1 VERNKYH
8 SAPRSDYNCRRWEG
22 QLPARH
28 CQEVSIAQ
36 NGSAQHGHKQEHL
49 TPLEWL
55 ICAVAAI
62 GFAFDTYEILALTLM
77 VRPALTEFL
86 GPNASRAVFNH
97 WVGIFFYVPAVAGGV
112 FGLLGGY
119 FIDLL
124 GRRRILL
131 WSIILYCA
139 SAVATAYATTPL
151 IFRLFR
157 CGAFV
162 GVSVEFVAATAWLA
176 ELFTDRD
183 QREAVLGYTQGFA
196 STGGLLVS
204 AAYYIAV
211 TFSQHLPAIRGAHEA
226 WRYTAISGLF
236 PAIPL
241 LLVRPF
247 LPESPIWKRKKLEGT
262 LQRPSIFALFR
273 PAFRKTAVLTCIMM
287 ACAYAA
293 SFGMLQHFARIL
305 PGTPEIRVLSRAMQE
320 QRIGKF
326 QGIQEMGGL
335 AGRILMAFLAVRIIS
350 RRRLLRIFQVPGLI
364 LIPLVL
370 FVPAIRDANIS
381 AAGNFALGL
390 LTVAQFSFWGN
401 YLPLVFPTYLRGTG
415 ESFAANIGGRMLG
428 TSAALIVTSI
438 VEFMPGGVPT
448 RQLAYAAGIVGLASY
463 AIGFG
468 ASFWLPEPSLQ
479 ITPE

>member
-1 VERNKYH
+1 MPNVVAEPAAKKNKL
-8 SAPRSDYNCRRWEG
+8 G
-22 QLPARH
+22 Q
-28 CQEVSIAQ
+28 
-36 NGSAQHGHKQEHL
+36 L

-55 ICAVAAI
+55 ICGVAAI

-77 VRPALTEFL
+77 VRPALNEFL
-86 GPNASRAVFNH
+86 GPGANPAVFNR
-97 WVGIFFYVPAVAGGV
+97 WVGIFFYVPAIAGGV

-119 FIDLL
+119 LIDLL

-131 WSIILYCA
+131 WSILLYCCC
-139 SAVATAYATTPL
+139 AVATAYASTPL
-151 IFRLFR
+151 EFLMFR
-157 CGAFV
+157 CGAFI

-176 ELFTDRD
+176 ELFTERE

-204 AAYYIAV
+204 GAYYIAV
-211 TFSQHLPAIRGAHEA
+211 TFAAHLPAIHGSHEA
-226 WRYTAISGLF
+226 WRYTAVSGLF

-247 LPESPIWKRKKLEGT
+247 LPESPIWRTKKALGM
-262 LQRPSIFALFR
+262 LQRPSIAALFD
-273 PAFRKTAVLTCIMM
+273 PAFRKTALLTCLMM

-305 PGTPEIRVLSRAMQE
+305 PGTPAIRILSRAAQE
-320 QRIGKF
+320 QRIGAF
-326 QGIQEMGGL
+326 QFIQEMGGL
-335 AGRILMAFLAVRIIS
+335 AGRFLMAFLAVRIIS
-350 RRRLLRIFQVPGLI
+350 RRRLLHIFQIPGLV

-370 FVPAIRDANIS
+370 FLPAIRGSNMS
-381 AAGNFALGL
+381 TTGNFALGL

-401 YLPLVFPTYLRGTG
+401 YLPLVYPTYLRGTG

-438 VEFMPGGVPT
+438 VAFMPGGAPA
-448 RQLAYAAGIVGLASY
+448 RQLAYAAGIVGLAAY
-463 AIGFG
+463 AIGFV
-468 ASFWLPEPSLQ
+468 ASFWLAEPSLQ
-479 ITPE
+479 STPD